1 MSSEDQNPRAELPPV
16 RPRLFHAVNA
26 LLLAS
31 MVIPA
36 LLFAGVA
43 LYDRSRTIATA
54 ERNLLSTLDT
64 LLGHAE
70 KVFEFQ
76 ALALGV
82 IQERLRGQ
90 SNEALLADAASQH
103 AYLLTVRRYAGELL
117 GIVVFGADGRPL
129 VDSNRPVAPR
139 NIDVSDRDYFRWHR
153 DHPGAEPYVAGS
165 IRSRAPAGS
174 QIFFVTMRRSAED
187 GSFLGVIAAG
197 VQQSTFVDH
206 WDSAA
211 PSVNAMANLTR
222 EDGVLL
228 ARRPV
233 MQLTEENSQ
242 IPPQAPL
249 AQLIRSARE
258 RVVVRGVSAFDGV
271 ERIIAYR
278 RLERFPVNIAY
289 GMPWNMVLAPWR
301 QRLLIYGG
309 FAIATGLTLFS
320 LALVSKRRTREAHA
334 LNMHLEQRVQERT
347 AEIQASETRVRLLA
361 REVDHRAKNAL
372 AVVQATLQLTPKT
385 NINAYAEA
393 VQGRVSALSRAQ
405 TLLANDQWR
414 GASLPALIR
423 SELEPFVSAASGDV
437 STRAELDGPSV
448 LLPTSAAQPLAMAMH
463 ELATNALKHGALS
476 VPGGKVT
483 LSWWLGDSEDA
494 PGDTLTLRWV
504 ETNGPPIAGPPERR
518 GFGFRMLDTIT
529 RVQLGGTSSLTWPD
543 TGLICEIKVPLSRL
557 RRQSEGG
564 PLPSAG

>member
-1 MSSEDQNPRAELPPV
+1 
-16 RPRLFHAVNA
+16 
-26 LLLAS
+26 
-31 MVIPA
+31 MVLPA

-43 LYDRSRTIATA
+43 VYDRSRTIATA
-54 ERNLLSTLDT
+54 ERNLLTTLDT
-64 LLGHAE
+64 LHGHAE

-90 SNEALLADAASQH
+90 SNEAVLADASSHH
-103 AYLLTVRRYAGELL
+103 AYLRAVRRYAGEMLV
-117 GIVVFGADGRPL
+117 IVVFGADGRPL
-129 VDSNRPVAPR
+129 VDSNQPLARR

-153 DHPGAEPYVAGS
+153 DNPGAEPYVAGS
-165 IRSRAPAGS
+165 IRSRATGS

-187 GSFLGVIAAG
+187 STFLGVIAAG
-197 VQQSTFVDH
+197 VQQSTFVGY
-206 WDSAA
+206 WDGAA
-211 PSVNAMANLTR
+211 PTVNAMANLTR
-222 EDGVLL
+222 EDGVIL

-233 MQLTEENSQ
+233 MQTTEENPR

-249 AQLIRSARE
+249 AQILRSARE
-258 RVVVRGVSAFDGV
+258 RIVVRGVSGIDGI
-271 ERIIAYR
+271 ERLIAYR
-278 RLERFPVNIAY
+278 RLEKFPVNIAY
-289 GMPWNMVLAPWR
+289 GMPWSMVLAPWWH
-301 QRLLIYGG
+301 RLIIYGG

-334 LNMHLEQRVQERT
+334 LNMQLEQRVQERT
-347 AEIQASETRVRLLA
+347 SEIQASETRVRLLA

-385 NINAYAEA
+385 DIDAYSQA

-414 GASLPALIR
+414 GASLLVLVK
-423 SELEPFVSAASGDV
+423 SELEPFVSATDGDV
-437 STRAELDGPSV
+437 STRAEFEGPSV

-483 LSWWLGDSEDA
+483 LSWCLGHSEDA

-504 ETNGPPIAGPPERR
+504 ETNGPPVSGPPTQR

-529 RVQLGGTSSLTWPD
+529 RRQLGGTHSLTWAE

-557 RRQSEGG
+557 RKQSEASQV
-564 PLPSAG
+564 PVAD